1 MKIVFLA
8 AALLFM
14 CLGAGSAIAESGN
27 VGEPFGRA
35 VVSPA
40 AKAGEIKDAV
50 HENVPGG
57 LDDVVQSNLADDEEG
72 GDIRGHGRNDAP
84 GHNK

>member
-1 MKIVFLA
+1 MKIAFLI
-8 AALLFM
+8 AALLSL
-14 CLGAGSAIAESGN
+14 CLSASSALAESGN

-72 GDIRGHGRNDAP
+72 GDIRGHGRKDAP